1 MLLTSFNSLE
11 LLFSGTIICLL
22 QYMHLCK
29 KHSSVIYNSFIK
41 GIGSLAC
48 RLCPCSS
55 GARAGVTCGRG
66 LRQAAAGSGPRGRDL
81 CAYGRGLGQRRPAV
95 QSTGGGIPDKSQT
108 IDATYNGAR

>member
-48 RLCPCSS
+48 RLRPCSS
-55 GARAGVTCGRG
+55 GALTGVAYGRG

-95 QSTGGGIPDKSQT
+95 QSTGGGIQDNRRDVQWCKM
-108 IDATYNGAR
+108 I